1 MKPFKAT
8 HPLATTATTTATAQL
23 RSFIPNGESE
33 VY

>member
-8 HPLATTATTTATAQL
+8 HPLAATTTTATAQL